1 MYTCAYVYIYA
12 ICTSRWYVRNYV
24 RIYEYVYIFI
34 VCQGGDHSK
43 KVTLSLRIVV
53 VLYGIVNVVL
63 ANPFQDPEGH

>member
-24 RIYEYVYIFI
+24 RIYVYVYIFI